1 MTTEEEEEG
10 VGVGRGVCTKDGSLL
25 LTISSW
31 LSWLF
36 EVGDRPDMGDR

>member
-1 MTTEEEEEG
+1 MTTEEEG

-25 LTISSW
+25 LTSPW

-36 EVGDRPDMGDR
+36 EVGDRPGKGDR